1 MGDARDLNFS
11 EHWPNRFDSSLSLPI
26 LQNREDGMD
35 AHHDRDSCSPSEGQS
50 LWIRRGE
57 VAALLP
63 RKNCHFPFRSPQS
76 AEYTCLCSIV
86 GSHETS
92 ILYMG
97 DCMLRRTTIVV
108 YICQS

>member
-50 LWIRRGE
+50 LWMRRGE

-63 RKNCHFPFRSPQS
+63 RKNCHFPFKSPQS
-76 AEYTCLCSIV
+76 AE
-86 GSHETS
+86 
-92 ILYMG
+92 
-97 DCMLRRTTIVV
+97 
-108 YICQS
+108 